1 MINKKYAFPSE
12 EMARLLI
19 STIGLNGQYFNQFVR
34 GVEIWGFEH
43 KYSDDEEPV
52 IIKEGTTYNVDIGWK
67 VEPFSTFEDYE
78 ITPET
83 PSHKFA

>member
-1 MINKKYAFPSE
+1 M
-12 EMARLLI
+12 
-19 STIGLNGQYFNQFVR
+19 
-34 GVEIWGFEH
+34 GFEH

-52 IIKEGTTYNVDIGWK
+52 MIKEGTTYNVDVGWK

-78 ITPET
+78 ITPLT